1 MQIFTLVWL
10 GQLVSLM
17 GSSLTEFALG
27 VWVYQHTG
35 SVTQLALSYLFAYLP
50 QIALSPLAGA
60 LIDRWDRRSCMIIS
74 DAGAAFGSFA
84 LTILLFADRLMIWQ
98 IWLILGISSFFKAF
112 YLPAYDATIALL
124 VPKKQLNRA
133 NGMVQISKATAR
145 IISPMIGGILLV
157 TTQLSNVLLID
168 CMTFLFSLVI
178 LLLVRFPRL
187 RSSHIHQGKGMR
199 SLLHEASY
207 GWTYIARYPG
217 LLGLLM
223 VLTVTYFT
231 FGIVEVLFTPLI
243 LNFASSKELGL
254 ILTTGGCGWLVGS
267 VAISAWKRPLRQ
279 VYGVFTFV
287 IIQGLLLFLGVLQPS
302 VLLTGLGIFG
312 YLMSYPIII
321 TCNQAIWQCKVAPE
335 IQGRVFAT
343 RLAIEWSSFPLAY
356 TLAGP
361 LADKV
366 FQPLLAPNGL
376 LAASVG
382 RFIGVGAGRGIALLF
397 ILMGMFNI
405 LAAVLGY
412 LYPRSRLVEDE
423 LPDVI

>member
-217 LLGLLM
+217 LLA
-223 VLTVTYFT
+223 
-231 FGIVEVLFTPLI
+231 LFCHSTQR
-243 LNFASSKELGL
+243 K
-254 ILTTGGCGWLVGS
+254 TCH
-267 VAISAWKRPLRQ
+267 K
-279 VYGVFTFV
+279 
-287 IIQGLLLFLGVLQPS
+287 
-302 VLLTGLGIFG
+302 G
-312 YLMSYPIII
+312 Y
-321 TCNQAIWQCKVAPE
+321 
-335 IQGRVFAT
+335 
-343 RLAIEWSSFPLAY
+343 
-356 TLAGP
+356 
-361 LADKV
+361 
-366 FQPLLAPNGL
+366 
-376 LAASVG
+376 
-382 RFIGVGAGRGIALLF
+382 
-397 ILMGMFNI
+397 
-405 LAAVLGY
+405 
-412 LYPRSRLVEDE
+412 
-423 LPDVI
+423 

>member
-1 MQIFTLVWL
+1 
-10 GQLVSLM
+10 
-17 GSSLTEFALG
+17 
-27 VWVYQHTG
+27 
-35 SVTQLALSYLFAYLP
+35 
-50 QIALSPLAGA
+50 
-60 LIDRWDRRSCMIIS
+60 
-74 DAGAAFGSFA
+74 
-84 LTILLFADRLMIWQ
+84 
-98 IWLILGISSFFKAF
+98 
-112 YLPAYDATIALL
+112 
-124 VPKKQLNRA
+124 
-133 NGMVQISKATAR
+133 
-145 IISPMIGGILLV
+145 
-157 TTQLSNVLLID
+157 
-168 CMTFLFSLVI
+168 
-178 LLLVRFPRL
+178 
-187 RSSHIHQGKGMR
+187 
-199 SLLHEASY
+199 
-207 GWTYIARYPG
+207 
-217 LLGLLM
+217 M

-366 FQPLLAPNGL
+366 FEPLLAPNGL